1 MPNKYKFPKG
11 HLHPLTQT
19 LARAINILGDMGF
32 ETIQG
37 PEITSEWNNFDS
49 VLVGKDHPARDTQDT
64 FWTTDGRVL
73 RTHTS
78 AMQVPAMTELG
89 KKPPVRIIVPGRI
102 YRNEA
107 TDATHEATFY
117 QLEGFVIDKEINM
130 GHLVWTLKNFLNS
143 MLKTDIEMK
152 FYPHH
157 FPYVELGMEV
167 MIKWRGKWLELLG
180 SGLIHPDVIK
190 NMKLDPKV
198 WHGFAFGVGVD
209 RLMMLERGIDDIR
222 LTYSGDLRFLKQ
234 F

>member
-1 MPNKYKFPKG
+1 MPNITPG
-11 HLHPLTQT
+11 HLHPLSQT
-19 LARAINILGDMGF
+19 LARAIKIMGEMGF
-32 ETIQG
+32 EVVEG

-49 VLVGKDHPARDTQDT
+49 VLVNADHPARDTQDT
-64 FWTTDGRVL
+64 FWTLDGRVL

-78 AMQVPAMTELG
+78 AMQVPAMLERQ
-89 KKPPVRIIVPGRI
+89 PPARIVVPGRI

-117 QLEGFVIDKEINM
+117 QLEGFAIDKNITM
-130 GHLVWTLKNFLNS
+130 GQLIWTLQTFLKK
-143 MLKTDIEMK
+143 MLREDIATK

-157 FPYVELGMEV
+157 FSYVEPGMEV

-180 SGLIHPDVIK
+180 SGMIHPDVIK
-190 NMKLDPKV
+190 NMKLDPAI
-198 WHGFAFGVGVD
+198 WQGFAFGVGID

>member
-1 MPNKYKFPKG
+1 MRNYPKG
-11 HLHPLTQT
+11 HLHPITQT
-19 LARAINILGDMGF
+19 IARASKILGAMGF
-32 ETIQG
+32 EVIEG
-37 PEITSEWNNFDS
+37 PEVTTEWHNFDS
-49 VLVGKDHPARDTQDT
+49 VLVAKDHPARDAQDT

-78 AMQVPAMTELG
+78 SMQVATMTELG

-117 QLEGFVIDKEINM
+117 QLEGFAIDRGINM
-130 GHLVWTLKNFLNS
+130 GHLVWTLKSFLGQ
-143 MLKTDIEMK
+143 MLKREIETK
-152 FYPHH
+152 FYPHN
-157 FPYVELGMEV
+157 FPYVEPGMEV

-180 SGLIHPDVIK
+180 SGLIHPDVIR
-190 NMKLDPKV
+190 NMKLNPST
-198 WHGFAFGVGVD
+198 WSGFAFGVGVD
-209 RLMMLERGIDDIR
+209 RLMMLERGIDNIR